1 MARILG
7 GMSSTFP
14 KTPFAAKHPLAYAL
28 TALAASLL
36 ALGALDAFT
45 ENVLAPTTGAAF
57 VAFVFYVAGGGTRLA
72 NSSHPARR
80 AKGGEVC
87 VVSPSSDTQDSK
99 GAGEYIASPNH
110 SAQEQKHSRGI
121 LAAATLVASCLGAAA
136 FVLAGGLG
144 GEIAGAAGS
153 ATASG
158 LGGATAG
165 GLGGEAA
172 GAGNASVILLG
183 APIASSLVTG
193 GVLVQ
198 LCLLTAVFE
207 ETLFRGVLYG
217 CFSRA
222 AKTPDAPP
230 EAAQRKALVAQALI
244 FAVLHVTAF
253 SPEGALPLVAQ
264 VGVLALRFSAAFL
277 FALIMAQLLG
287 GRMGIGLPILVH
299 FLYDFVLFA
308 PLAWEQG
315 IVRENILTGGMP
327 DVVSIAI
334 QVVVLVVVVLAWMRR
349 ESCYHTPSEL

>member
-1 MARILG
+1 M
-7 GMSSTFP
+7 
-14 KTPFAAKHPLAYAL
+14 
-28 TALAASLL
+28 
-36 ALGALDAFT
+36 
-45 ENVLAPTTGAAF
+45 
-57 VAFVFYVAGGGTRLA
+57 
-72 NSSHPARR
+72 
-80 AKGGEVC
+80 
-87 VVSPSSDTQDSK
+87 QDSK
-99 GAGEYIASPNH
+99 VVGDQIANSNR

-144 GEIAGAAGS
+144 GEAAGAAG
-153 ATASG
+153 
-158 LGGATAG
+158 GAAAG

-172 GAGNASVILLG
+172 GADNASVILLG
-183 APIASSLVTG
+183 APIASSLATG

-207 ETLFRGVLYG
+207 EILFRGVLYG

-253 SPEGALPLVAQ
+253 SPEGALSLVAQ
-264 VGVLALRFSAAFL
+264 VGVLALRFAAAFL

-315 IVRENILTGGMP
+315 IVRANILTGGMP
-327 DVVSIAI
+327 DVISIAI